1 MNTFAL
7 SEFKTPAPL
16 EPAPESVSAFAG
28 GEEVWLKREDL
39 NPLGVF
45 KWRSTLPVVRH
56 LLESGATEI
65 VTCSTGNHGAA
76 VAWACRELGAR
87 AHVFVPPNSVA
98 AKMRRL
104 ESLDAN
110 VVVSGSDFDD
120 AKEYAERFAEERGL
134 PFLEDG
140 AEPLQ
145 YEAYR
150 AIGEEILDQAPTSLE
165 TVVIPVGNG
174 ALAGG
179 VGTAIGE
186 RNETITRV
194 GVVAGAMP
202 VMAESF
208 AAGQAVPAPVGQTIA
223 DGLAVRVAIP
233 LAVAH
238 LRQAVDVMLRV
249 SEREIA
255 EALAAYAEG
264 GIEVEPAAAAALAG
278 LRQRRD
284 ARKDGAAVLVVTGR
298 NVDPA
303 ILERARNNPQSFPA

>member
-7 SEFKTPAPL
+7 SEFKTPTPL

-28 GEEVWLKREDL
+28 PEEVWLKREDL

-56 LLESGATEI
+56 LLDSGATEI

-110 VVVSGSDFDD
+110 VVVSGSDFDG
-120 AKEYAERFAEERGL
+120 AKEYAERFA
-134 PFLEDG
+134 
-140 AEPLQ
+140 
-145 YEAYR
+145 
-150 AIGEEILDQAPTSLE
+150 
-165 TVVIPVGNG
+165 
-174 ALAGG
+174 
-179 VGTAIGE
+179 
-186 RNETITRV
+186 
-194 GVVAGAMP
+194 
-202 VMAESF
+202 
-208 AAGQAVPAPVGQTIA
+208 AGQPVAAPVGQTIA

-303 ILERARNNPQSFPA
+303 ILER